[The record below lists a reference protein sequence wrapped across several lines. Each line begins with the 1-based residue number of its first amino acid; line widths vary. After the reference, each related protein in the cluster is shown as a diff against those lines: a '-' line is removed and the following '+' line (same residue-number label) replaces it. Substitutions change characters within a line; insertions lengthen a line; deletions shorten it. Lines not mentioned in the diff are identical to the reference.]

1 MVLNILCC
9 WIYYVSNFERKYV
22 LQDLIPPTNHASRY
36 DKLKTFL
43 LALFIKFIT
52 LNSTRNEHPC
62 SFILQAW
69 QGFSGMKA
77 VGQLNCIFHAQYFG
91 KLQLKH
97 PHIPTPFFR
106 APWTSSPGQKYSAEW
121 TAKLVLPS
129 FAFSITQSRKLFW
142 SELN

>member
-9 WIYYVSNFERKYV
+9 GFTMWAILKGNMFFRISS
-22 LQDLIPPTNHASRY
+22 PPTNHASRY

-121 TAKLVLPS
+121 RAKLVLPS
-129 FAFSITQSRKLFW
+129 FTFSITQSRKLFW
-142 SELN
+142 SEWN